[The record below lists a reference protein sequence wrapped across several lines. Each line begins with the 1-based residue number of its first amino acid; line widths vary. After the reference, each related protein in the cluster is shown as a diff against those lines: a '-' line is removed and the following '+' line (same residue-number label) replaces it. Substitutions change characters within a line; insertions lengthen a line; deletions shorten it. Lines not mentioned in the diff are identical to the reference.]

1 MTGELQTFSYSE
13 CDSSSIEVKTFAT
26 SLKKHQVN
34 FKQNRHKT
42 SLGHKGPFFFK
53 GEICELWMLIDIM
66 TVKFPSLLLFRWMMW
81 PVAIGLLFSDF
92 KYMKS
97 FIQFWRKI
105 FSVGKTD
112 KQFQSGVFWWLI
124 NTWVGKFDYWINLNL
139 TSLIILLRMFAGIQV
154 EVSVVQ

>member
-1 MTGELQTFSYSE
+1 
-13 CDSSSIEVKTFAT
+13 
-26 SLKKHQVN
+26 
-34 FKQNRHKT
+34 
-42 SLGHKGPFFFK
+42 
-53 GEICELWMLIDIM
+53 MLIDIM
-66 TVKFPSLLLFRWMMW
+66 TVKLPKLVAFQVNDVTNRPLVFWLNYSLQ
-81 PVAIGLLFSDF
+81 V
-92 KYMKS
+92 YES

-154 EVSVVQ
+154 EVSVVQWKIYCWIQTMICQIVNTVFEIVTSLPRYALK